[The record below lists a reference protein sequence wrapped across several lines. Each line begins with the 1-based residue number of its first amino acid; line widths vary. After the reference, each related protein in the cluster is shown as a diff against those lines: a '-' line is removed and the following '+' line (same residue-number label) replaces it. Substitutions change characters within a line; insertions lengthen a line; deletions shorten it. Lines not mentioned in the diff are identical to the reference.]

1 MFWTLTIADYYTPT
15 IAQEI
20 HLSSCFRQYQP
31 NSCILF
37 IKNRKKEYTHNRVL
51 LYAVRGFFTRG
62 RLSLLTLYCKTH
74 SGQHMDE
81 HNLHYYIAR
90 WDKSDLGGQELYQ
103 GYNWGLKMDYLILGS
118 KSKSTDTRTWNHE
131 YEYS

>member
-1 MFWTLTIADYYTPT
+1 
-15 IAQEI
+15 
-20 HLSSCFRQYQP
+20 
-31 NSCILF
+31 
-37 IKNRKKEYTHNRVL
+37 
-51 LYAVRGFFTRG
+51 
-62 RLSLLTLYCKTH
+62 
-74 SGQHMDE
+74 MDE
-81 HNLHYYIAR
+81 YNLHYYIAR